1 MDVRSTD
8 KAMKSA
14 ADAFS
19 ARLHDA
25 PDMRLARFM
34 SELIGDLANL
44 ADRMDMSRKE
54 MQAVIGFLTEVGETC
69 SERRQEWVLLADVLG
84 LSSAFETRHSRLPA
98 NATPNTLAGPFY
110 RPGAPRRGDN
120 ESICLDGMGTPL
132 VFTARVSNSDGEP
145 LVSARI
151 EVWHANGEGVYENQ
165 APDMQPEFNLRGTYT
180 TGPDGAVRI
189 RTVRPQGYRIPD
201 DGPVGKLLRK
211 LGLPTTRP
219 AHLQFRI
226 AASGYQTLITHVFD
240 RSDPAIGVDP
250 LFAVQPALLADFTQ
264 SRGGECEC
272 AFTFILAG
280 DEDFQKPT

>member
-19 ARLHDA
+19 ARLHAA

-34 SELIGDLANL
+34 SELICDLADL
-44 ADRMDMSRKE
+44 ADRMNMSREE

-84 LSSAFETRHSRLPA
+84 LSSAFETRQSRLPE

-120 ESICLDGMGTPL
+120 ESICLDGIGTPL
-132 VFTARVSNSDGEP
+132 LFTAKVSNGDREP
-145 LVSARI
+145 VVSARI
-151 EVWHANGEGVYENQ
+151 EVWHANGDGVYENQ
-165 APDMQPEFNLRGTYT
+165 APDMQPEFNLRGTYN
-180 TGPDGAVRI
+180 TGPDGSVRI
-189 RTVRPQGYRIPD
+189 RTVRPSGYRIPD
-201 DGPVGKLLRK
+201 DGPVGKLLRQ
-211 LGLPTTRP
+211 LGLPTRRP

-226 AASGYQTLITHVFD
+226 TASGYQTLITHVFD
-240 RSDPAIGVDP
+240 RNDPAIGLDP
-250 LFAVQPALLADFTQ
+250 LFAVDPALLGDFTK
-264 SRGGECEC
+264 SAGDGVEC
-272 AFTFILAG
+272 AFTFILAR
-280 DEDFQKPT
+280 EENFQKPT